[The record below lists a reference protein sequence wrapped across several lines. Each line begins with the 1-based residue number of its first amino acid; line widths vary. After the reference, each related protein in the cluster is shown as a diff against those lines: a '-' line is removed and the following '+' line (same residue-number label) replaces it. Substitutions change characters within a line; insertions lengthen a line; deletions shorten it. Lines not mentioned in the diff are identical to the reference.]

1 VEYRR
6 EQCVSTTQNY
16 HGAGNDAA
24 VRELHDFTRKFAP
37 SILRIFE
44 TQIDKKRVER
54 LERTLGYD
62 NAFAVSSSGRSGG
75 LGTFWNNN
83 ANVEVLR
90 FT

>member
-1 VEYRR
+1 M
-6 EQCVSTTQNY
+6 QNY

-24 VRELHDFTRKFAP
+24 VWELHDFTRKFAP
-37 SILRIFE
+37 SILCIFE

-62 NAFAVSSSGRSGG
+62 NAFAVSSSRRSGG
-75 LGTFWNNN
+75 LGIFWNNN